1 MFLIIKAS
9 DRASQIKW
17 SSTCR
22 MFYNY
27 SCPMIW
33 SQLEISSSDIYGYA
47 GNPELWSWPGGI
59 ERNGKIHF
67 MEKHVGRESKLARL
81 QSCIRSL
88 LVDIRG
94 DETQALCNQP
104 AVSQLSMETA
114 LPALLPL
121 LPNLTSCVYDGVL
134 CRETLSQLVRISTL
148 KCLELRADDWY
159 LQQGCYTDESR
170 SWVWRRWSD
179 LILDFRV
186 LANLNNLHSLKI
198 GRLQHHEAQGLAEG
212 IARLRLTNLEIH
224 SSPWISHGD
233 PRHYLT
239 GSKMYASPLMF
250 FFYYLARREGPSLLP
265 SGLPSTLETIILRD
279 RFYVVKEPMEHVYL
293 CAARRKCR
301 SFLQIESTHPTG
313 EHACHFLLAFGW
325 RPVGEKSGHTELAEE
340 THNGVAEFLYLPS
353 TGLWKFAFVRDPG
366 DVREGAEGCKESRS
380 EDSVALRAAVNGG
393 KGGYRSIIMERL
405 P

>member
-33 SQLEISSSDIYGYA
+33 SQLGISSSDIDGYA

-59 ERNGKIHF
+59 KRNGKIHF
-67 MEKHVGRESKLARL
+67 MQKHVGREGKLARL

-88 LVDIRG
+88 LVDIRV
-94 DETQALCNQP
+94 DETHALCNQP

-121 LPNLTSCVYDGVL
+121 LPNLTACVYDGVL
-134 CRETLSQLVRISTL
+134 CRETLSKLVRISTL

-159 LQQGCYTDESR
+159 LQQECYTDESR
-170 SWVWRRWSD
+170 SWVWCRWSD
-179 LILDFRV
+179 LILVFRV
-186 LANLNNLHSLKI
+186 LANLTNLHSLKI
-198 GRLQHHEAQGLAEG
+198 GRLQHHEARGLAEG

-233 PRHYLT
+233 TRRYLT
-239 GSKMYASPLMF
+239 GSKTYASPLMF
-250 FFYYLARREGPSLLP
+250 FFCHLTRRDGPSLLP
-265 SGLPSTLETIILRD
+265 SALPSTLETIILRD
-279 RFYVVKEPMEHVYL
+279 RFYVVKEPT
-293 CAARRKCR
+293 RRDCR
-301 SFLQIESTHPTG
+301 SLLRIESTHPTR
-313 EHACHFLLAFGW
+313 EQACHFLLAFGW
-325 RPVGEKSGHTELAEE
+325 RPVGEHFGHTELAAE

-353 TGLWKFAFVRDPG
+353 TGLWKFAFVRDPD
-366 DVREGAEGCKESRS
+366 DVLEGAEGYKESRC
-380 EDSVALRAAVNGG
+380 EDSAALRAAVNGG
-393 KGGYRSIIMERL
+393 KGDVNFWYRSIRMERL